1 MKAIILCAGK
11 GTRMLINYPKSL
23 IKINNNKSLLKNI
36 FLNFK
41 KSGFKKNDI
50 ILATG
55 YKHNLIKKEI
65 GSGPKYIFNKKF
77 GSSNMVYTLMNSI
90 KNLDEDII
98 LSYADLMYDYKNI
111 VNLKD
116 ENKGFVTLVD
126 KKWISIWKKKNKLES
141 DSETLKIKHNRIT
154 ELGKKTKS
162 IKDIDA
168 RYVGVTKIK
177 KSVLNDIRNF
187 FFKELKKNPQRFYK
201 IDMTNFFNLL
211 IKNGYILESKQILK
225 NWNEFDDAID
235 LDRN

>member
-23 IKINNNKSLLKNI
+23 IKTNNNKSLLKNI

-77 GSSNMVYTLMNSI
+77 GSTNMVYTLMSSI

-98 LSYADLMYDYKNI
+98 LSYADLVYDYKNI
-111 VNLKD
+111 VNLKND
-116 ENKGFVTLVD
+116 NKDFVTLVD
-126 KKWISIWKKKNKLES
+126 KKWMSIWKKKNKLES
-141 DSETLKIKHNRIT
+141 DSETLKIKNNKIT

-187 FFKELKKNPQRFYK
+187 FFKELKKNSWKFYK
-201 IDMTNFFNLL
+201 IDMTNFFNIL
-211 IKNGYILESKQILK
+211 IKNGYIIESKQILK